1 MPKVGMP
8 EVRRPQLIR
17 AAIKV
22 IGQVG
27 MSRASVAVIGRT
39 AGVSPGIIS
48 HYFGGKDGLLEATM
62 RFILKDLADITRA
75 TLDKTSKEDPLG
87 RVLAIVESNFSG
99 GQVSSDVTSTWLAF
113 WSRAMHDPALYR
125 LQQVNE
131 KRLLSYLRAE
141 LKRML
146 VVDEAR
152 SVAIAVAALI
162 DGIWLRGALT
172 PKGINPQQAEGIIGD
187 YIKSTVPERFLSI
200 HQKTIRKSN

>member
-8 EVRRPQLIR
+8 EIRRPQLIKATIR
-17 AAIKV
+17 V

-27 MSRASVAVIGRT
+27 MSRASVAVIGRA

-62 RFILKDLADITRA
+62 RYILKDLANITRVK
-75 TLDKTSKEDPLG
+75 LSKTNKQDPLG
-87 RVLAIVESNFSG
+87 RVLGIVESNFSG
-99 GQVSSDVTSTWLAF
+99 GQVSPDVTSTWLAF

-141 LKRML
+141 LKHML
-146 VVDEAR
+146 TVDEAK

-162 DGIWLRGALT
+162 DGMWLRGALT
-172 PKGINPQQAEGIIGD
+172 PKGIDPQQAERIIGN
-187 YIKSTVPERFLSI
+187 YIKSMVPERFLSI

>member
-1 MPKVGMP
+1 MPKIGMP
-8 EVRRPQLIR
+8 DIRRPQLIKASIR
-17 AAIKV
+17 V

-39 AGVSPGIIS
+39 AGVSPSIIN

-62 RFILKDLADITRA
+62 RFILKDLSDITRL
-75 TLDKTSKEDPLG
+75 TLDKTTKEDPLG
-87 RVLAIVESNFSG
+87 RALAIVESNFIG
-99 GQVSSDVTSTWLAF
+99 GQVSSDITSTWLAF

-131 KRLLSYLRAE
+131 KRLLSYLRFE

-146 VVDEAR
+146 PVDEAR

-162 DGIWLRGALT
+162 DGMWLRGALT
-172 PKGINPQQAEGIIGD
+172 PQGINPKQAEQIIGD
-187 YIKSTVPERFLSI
+187 YIKSKVPERFISI

>member
-17 AAIKV
+17 ATIKV

-27 MSRASVAVIGRT
+27 MSRASVAVIGRA

-62 RFILKDLADITRA
+62 RFILKDLADITRV

-146 VVDEAR
+146 TADEAR

-162 DGIWLRGALT
+162 DGMWLRGALT
-172 PKGINPQQAEGIIGD
+172 PKGINPQQAERIIGD

-200 HQKTIRKSN
+200 HQKTIRKNN

>member
-1 MPKVGMP
+1 
-8 EVRRPQLIR
+8 
-17 AAIKV
+17 
-22 IGQVG
+22 
-27 MSRASVAVIGRT
+27 MSRASVAVIGRA
-39 AGVSPGIIS
+39 AGVSTGIIG

-75 TLDKTSKEDPLG
+75 TLDKAPKEDPLV

-99 GQVSSDVTSTWLAF
+99 GQVNPDVTSTWLAF

-131 KRLLSYLRAE
+131 KRLLSYLRFE

-146 VVDEAR
+146 PADEAK

-162 DGIWLRGALT
+162 DGMWLRGALA
-172 PKGINPQQAEGIIGD
+172 KGVDPQQAEGIIGD
-187 YIKSTVPERFLSI
+187 YIKSTVPERFLLI
-200 HQKTIRKSN
+200 HQKNN

>member
-1 MPKVGMP
+1 MP

-17 AAIKV
+17 ATIKV

-27 MSRASVAVIGRT
+27 MSRASVAVIGRA
-39 AGVSPGIIS
+39 AGVSP
-48 HYFGGKDGLLEATM
+48 GGKDGLLEATM

-87 RVLAIVESNFSG
+87 RVLGIVESNFSG
-99 GQVSSDVTSTWLAF
+99 RQVNSDVASTWLAF

-141 LKRML
+141 LKHML
-146 VVDEAR
+146 TVDEAR

-162 DGIWLRGALT
+162 DGMWLRGALA
-172 PKGINPQQAEGIIGD
+172 PKGIDPQQAEGIIGD
-187 YIKSTVPERFLSI
+187 YIKSTVPERFLLI
-200 HQKTIRKSN
+200 HQKNN

>member
-1 MPKVGMP
+1 MPKIGMS

-17 AAIKV
+17 ATIKV

-27 MSRASVAVIGRT
+27 MSRASVAVIGRA

-75 TLDKTSKEDPLG
+75 TLEKTSKEDPLG

-99 GQVSSDVTSTWLAF
+99 GQVNSDVTSTWLAF

-131 KRLLSYLRAE
+131 KRLLSYLRFE
-141 LKRML
+141 LKLML
-146 VVDEAR
+146 PLGAAK
-152 SVAIAVAALI
+152 SVAIAIAALI
-162 DGIWLRGALT
+162 DGMWLRGALT
-172 PKGINPQQAEGIIGD
+172 PEGINPEQAERIIAD
-187 YIKSTVPERFLSI
+187 YVESLVPERFLSI
-200 HQKTIRKSN
+200 HQNTN

>member
-17 AAIKV
+17 ATIKV

-27 MSRASVAVIGRT
+27 MSRASVAVIGRA

-62 RFILKDLADITRA
+62 RFILKDLADITRV

-146 VVDEAR
+146 VADEAK

-162 DGIWLRGALT
+162 DGMWLRGALT
-172 PKGINPQQAEGIIGD
+172 PKGINPQQAERIIGD

-200 HQKTIRKSN
+200 HQKTIRKNN

>member
-8 EVRRPQLIR
+8 EIRRPQLIKATIR
-17 AAIKV
+17 V

-27 MSRASVAVIGRT
+27 MSRASMAVIGRA

-62 RFILKDLADITRA
+62 RYILKDLANITRVK
-75 TLDKTSKEDPLG
+75 LSKTNKQDPLG
-87 RVLAIVESNFSG
+87 RVLGIVESNFSG
-99 GQVSSDVTSTWLAF
+99 GQVSPDVTSTWLAF

-141 LKRML
+141 LKHML
-146 VVDEAR
+146 TVDEAQ

-162 DGIWLRGALT
+162 DGMWLRGALT
-172 PKGINPQQAEGIIGD
+172 PKGIDPQQAERIIGN
-187 YIKSTVPERFLSI
+187 YIKSMVPERFLSI
-200 HQKTIRKSN
+200 HQKTIRKNN

>member
-8 EVRRPQLIR
+8 EIRRPQLIKATIR
-17 AAIKV
+17 V

-27 MSRASVAVIGRT
+27 MSRASVAVIGRA

-62 RFILKDLADITRA
+62 RYILKDLANITRVK
-75 TLDKTSKEDPLG
+75 LSKTNKQDPLG
-87 RVLAIVESNFSG
+87 RVLGIVESNFSG
-99 GQVSSDVTSTWLAF
+99 GQVSPDVTSTWLAF

-141 LKRML
+141 LKHML
-146 VVDEAR
+146 TVDEAK

-162 DGIWLRGALT
+162 DGMWLRGALT
-172 PKGINPQQAEGIIGD
+172 PKGIDPQQAERIIGN
-187 YIKSTVPERFLSI
+187 YIKSMVPERFLSI
-200 HQKTIRKSN
+200 HQKTIRKNN